1 MRCVRQIL
9 ARVRTM
15 SDRQCAYQIYCDRP
29 SGFTLVELIVVIA
42 LLAILTGIAVPSF
55 VQWNDNLKYREAGR
69 NLSAFIRSAR
79 SEAIARNR
87 QYRVN
92 INVAART
99 YQLQRGD
106 SALGST
112 IWTNTTQ
119 GAVTATRISLA
130 GNNTIIVC
138 NPNGTMEFNPF
149 GGATTRITIFDNQ
162 TNAVADVNSQ
172 RYRID
177 LRNTGRITVNKV
189 GAADG
194 AP

>member
-1 MRCVRQIL
+1 MPERQCTYQIH
-9 ARVRTM
+9 
-15 SDRQCAYQIYCDRP
+15 SDRPA
-29 SGFTLVELIVVIA
+29 GFTLVELLVVIA
-42 LLAILTGIAVPSF
+42 LIAILAGIAVPSF

-69 NLSAFIRSAR
+69 NLAAFIRSAR
-79 SEAIARNR
+79 SEAIAKNR

-92 INVAART
+92 IALAAKT

-112 IWTNTTQ
+112 IWTNATQ
-119 GAVTATRISLA
+119 GAVTATRVSLW
-130 GNNTIIVC
+130 GNNTILVC
-138 NPNGTMEFNPF
+138 NPNGTMEFNPL

-162 TNAVADVNSQ
+162 ANAVADVNSQ

-189 GAADG
+189 GTTDG

>member
-1 MRCVRQIL
+1 MRCVRLIVE
-9 ARVRTM
+9 RVRTM
-15 SDRQCAYQIYCDRP
+15 SDRQCAYQIYCDRS
-29 SGFTLVELIVVIA
+29 SGFTLVELLVVIA

-55 VQWNDNLKYREAGR
+55 VQWNDSLKYREAGR

-79 SEAIARNR
+79 SEAIAKNR

-92 INVAART
+92 INIAAKT
-99 YQLQRGD
+99 YQRQRGD

-112 IWTNTTQ
+112 IWTNATQ
-119 GAVTATRISLA
+119 GAITATRVSLA
-130 GNNTIIVC
+130 GNNTLIVC
-138 NPNGTMEFNPF
+138 NPNGTMEFNPL
-149 GGATTRITIFDNQ
+149 GGAIARITIFDNQ